1 LNSFR
6 SLIYD
11 LGVMLRVQRFLRRE
25 WLGLILGMIAVALS
39 LSCVYSP
46 RGLRDL
52 MALRRS
58 RLRLEATLESLRTD
72 NSRLRSD
79 VQKLRGDDHYL
90 RTLIRRKLG
99 YARDGE
105 LIYKFAADNSPPD
118 R

>member
-1 LNSFR
+1 
-6 SLIYD
+6 
-11 LGVMLRVQRFLRRE
+11 MLRVQSFLSRQ
-25 WLGLILGMIAVALS
+25 WLGLILGMIALGLS

-90 RTLIRRKLG
+90 QTLIRRKLG

-105 LIYKFAADNSPPD
+105 LIYKFAADRSPPEP
-118 R
+118 